1 MVRTLTVLDCGRV
14 VVNATMLRR
23 IGGLLREQD
32 RREDRHTEDVPILCI
47 DVIIASDMLTSKLC
61 SSKLCLGLER
71 EEEIR
76 CSPVVI
82 YYQHIGPSI
91 SIIENVLVSWIYCFV
106 FCFLDLCGKGRTR
119 YQHEMDTSCGTKGHV
134 L

>member
-1 MVRTLTVLDCGRV
+1 MLDCGRV

-32 RREDRHTEDVPILCI
+32 RRDDRHTEDVHILCI

-61 SSKLCLGLER
+61 SGKLCLGLNEKKR
-71 EEEIR
+71 LAA
-76 CSPVVI
+76 V
-82 YYQHIGPSI
+82 QWL
-91 SIIENVLVSWIYCFV
+91 SIINTSALPFPSLNVLVSWI
-106 FCFLDLCGKGRTR
+106 LDFGFWISAGKGG
-119 YQHEMDTSCGTKGHV
+119 HVINIEMDMSCGTKGHV